1 MGDLGKPPFSPD
13 PLPQEFDG
21 FSGIE
26 RPNKGNRFTNFNQL
40 KSSYEC
46 VINELMIKNSFTGID
61 DLPER
66 WESVVQA
73 LGDYIE

>member
-1 MGDLGKPPFSPD
+1 MEHPPYSPD
-13 PLPQEFDG
+13 LSPPDFDG
-21 FSGIE
+21 FSRIK
-26 RPNKGNRFTNFNQL
+26 RPNKGTRFNNFDEL

-46 VINELMIKNSFTGID
+46 VINELNKKNEFTGID